1 MELAL
6 TTLSQVAAL
15 AAMIGIGFLIGKIKL
30 VPENAAA
37 ILSKLENL
45 VFLPALMF
53 GTFLSGFTR
62 ETLGSVWKLFLGSLI
77 LELIVIPIA
86 FAITRLCSKDS
97 FVRNIYMY
105 GLCFANFGFMGNA
118 VVSVLFP
125 EIFLEYSVF
134 TLTLWIF
141 INLWAVPVLLTDGGE
156 RGTPIKQR
164 LKAFLN
170 PMMIGMLIGAI
181 LGICGVKLPSFAS
194 TVVTSLG
201 NCMSPVAMLLTGL
214 TVSRIPLR
222 KMLSVKS
229 IYVVTAIRL
238 LVFPALFLL
247 AAKFLPL
254 DRTFIICAL
263 CALAMPLGLNTVVIP
278 TAYGKDPGIAAGM
291 ALVSHLLSCLT
302 IPAMLALFEYLF

>member
-6 TTLSQVAAL
+6 TTLSQVSAL
-15 AAMIGIGFLIGKIKL
+15 AAMIGIGFLVGKLKL
-30 VPENAAA
+30 VPENSAAV
-37 ILSKLENL
+37 LSRLENL

-62 ETLGSVWKLFLGSLI
+62 DAIGSVWKLFLGSLI

-86 FAITRLCSKDS
+86 FVITRLCSKDG

-118 VVSVLFP
+118 VVSALFP

-134 TLTLWIF
+134 TLMLWIF
-141 INLWAVPVLLTDGGE
+141 INLWAIPVLLMDGG
-156 RGTPIKQR
+156 GKGVPIKKR
-164 LKAFLN
+164 LLTFFN
-170 PMMIGMLIGAI
+170 PMMIGMFVGAI
-181 LGICGVKLPSFAS
+181 LGICGLKLPTFAS

-201 NCMSPVAMLLTGL
+201 NCMSPIAMLLTGL
-214 TVSRIPLR
+214 TVSRIPLK

-238 LVFPALFLL
+238 LLFPAVFLL
-247 AAKFLPL
+247 AAKLLQL
-254 DRTFIICAL
+254 DRTFVICAL
-263 CALAMPLGLNTVVIP
+263 CAVAMPLGLNTVVIP
-278 TAYGKDPGIAAGM
+278 TAYGKDPGVASGM

-302 IPAMLALFEYLF
+302 IPAVLALFEYMF